1 MNDRI
6 TIATLGVSAAIA
18 PLGAELSCRPEMPLA
33 EPDLR
38 V

>member
-1 MNDRI
+1 MNGRI
-6 TIATLGVSAAIA
+6 TIAAPGVSAAIA

-33 EPDLR
+33 ELDLR

>member
-1 MNDRI
+1 MNGWI
-6 TIATLGVSAAIA
+6 TVAAPGVSAAIA

>member
-6 TIATLGVSAAIA
+6 TIAVPGVSAAIA